1 MRNWSSWLGRSL
13 YTREITGSIPVFRIC
28 RHSSVVERDFSK
40 VQVMGSN
47 PIDGLYIPLSA
58 IDVVVTSFAS
68 NECPRVRFPDGAIL
82 LLFI

>member
-13 YTREITGSIPVFRIC
+13 YTREITGSIPVFRIR

-47 PIDGLYIPLSA
+47 PIDGFKYNNKYLK
-58 IDVVVTSFAS
+58 VKV
-68 NECPRVRFPDGAIL
+68 
-82 LLFI
+82 